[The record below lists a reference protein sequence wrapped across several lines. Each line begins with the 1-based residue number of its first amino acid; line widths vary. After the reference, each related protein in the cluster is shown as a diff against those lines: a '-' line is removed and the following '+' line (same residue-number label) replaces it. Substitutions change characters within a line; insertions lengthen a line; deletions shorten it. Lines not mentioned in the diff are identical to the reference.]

1 MSVVS
6 QGSQYI
12 FEEKVMAVDNAPP
25 LIVIG
30 MEGLWGT
37 IIMLIIFPIAAA
49 LPGRDLGSIENTADS
64 FYMLSQSSTLQVL
77 CFFFLLFRVLS

>member
-1 MSVVS
+1 
-6 QGSQYI
+6 
-12 FEEKVMAVDNAPP
+12 MAVDDAPP

-49 LPGRDLGSIENTADS
+49 LPGRDMGSIENTADS
-64 FYMLSQSSTLQVL
+64 VYMVGQSNAIQV
-77 CFFFLLFRVLS
+77 